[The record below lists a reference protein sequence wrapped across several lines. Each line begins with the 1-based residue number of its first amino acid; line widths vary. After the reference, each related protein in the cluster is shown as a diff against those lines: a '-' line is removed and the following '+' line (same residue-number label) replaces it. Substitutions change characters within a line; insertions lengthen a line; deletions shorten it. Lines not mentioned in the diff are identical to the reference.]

1 MTCLFYHPEQTVVTS
16 PDCFRHG
23 STFATHNTL
32 VQTDTTV
39 HTLPTTNTHHNR
51 RDGTTP
57 WINQHTFNLLLH
69 TLLQFAQGSWSLN
82 FVDPLAGLCGAWWLS
97 TYYTSIFTVCKLCMV
112 TNSSLYPE
120 HIVEVVWKKEK
131 QKRSGLQKDWHTTE
145 HIQYIRP
152 TSKTSTKTM
161 HALKM
166 TVF

>member
-97 TYYTSIFTVCKLCMV
+97 TYYTSIFTVQTMYGHKQLFV
-112 TNSSLYPE
+112 SWAYGWGSLKE
-120 HIVEVVWKKEK
+120 RKTEEVWPT
-131 QKRSGLQKDWHTTE
+131 KRLAHNRTYTVHQA
-145 HIQYIRP
+145 Y
-152 TSKTSTKTM
+152 
-161 HALKM
+161 LKNLH
-166 TVF
+166 